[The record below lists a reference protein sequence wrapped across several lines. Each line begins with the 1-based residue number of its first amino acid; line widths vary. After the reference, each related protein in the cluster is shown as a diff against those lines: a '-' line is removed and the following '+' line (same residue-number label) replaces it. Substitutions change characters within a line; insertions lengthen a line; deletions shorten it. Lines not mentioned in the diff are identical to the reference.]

1 MSRSMSQGQGYDSH
15 AAIEDHSEILAHNL
29 RVNRVQDYSHHFQ
42 FASIDYKENP
52 DKGLHEA

>member
-1 MSRSMSQGQGYDSH
+1 MSQGQGYDSH